1 VTSWT
6 PELSCGGSDVIGP
19 RFNNVRRE
27 GIHVATLTKSL
38 LLFGLNWLDAQLTL
52 LWLHLNIASEGN
64 ALMARLLSHGE
75 WSFLGFKLAIG
86 AFAAVVLYRCRHL
99 PLARRG
105 LTVALGVYFGLM
117 LIHAATGCLALG
129 WHGPV
134 LVLSYI
140 GSLPGTFVS
149 LFV

>member
-1 VTSWT
+1 MRV
-6 PELSCGGSDVIGP
+6 G
-19 RFNNVRRE
+19 
-27 GIHVATLTKSL
+27 TLTKSL
-38 LLFGLNWLDAQLTL
+38 LLFSLNWLDAQLTL
-52 LWLHLNIASEGN
+52 LWLHLNVATEGN

-75 WSFLGFKLAIG
+75 WSFITFKLAIG
-86 AFAAVVLYRCRHL
+86 AFAAIVLYRCRHL

-117 LIHAATGCLALG
+117 LVHAATGCLALG

-134 LVLSYI
+134 LVLNYI

>member
-1 VTSWT
+1 M
-6 PELSCGGSDVIGP
+6 
-19 RFNNVRRE
+19 
-27 GIHVATLTKSL
+27 ATLTKSV
-38 LLFGLNWLDAQLTL
+38 LLFVLNWLDAQLTI
-52 LWLHLNIASEGN
+52 LWLHLNVAGEGN
-64 ALMARLLSHGE
+64 ALMARVLSHGE
-75 WSFLGFKLAIG
+75 WSFLAVKLAIG
-86 AFAAVVLYRCRHL
+86 AFAAIVLYRCRHL

-134 LVLSYI
+134 LVLNYL
-140 GSLPGTFVS
+140 GSLPGAILS

>member
-1 VTSWT
+1 M
-6 PELSCGGSDVIGP
+6 G
-19 RFNNVRRE
+19 
-27 GIHVATLTKSL
+27 TLTKSL
-38 LLFGLNWLDAQLTL
+38 LLFTLNWLDAQLTL
-52 LWLHLNIASEGN
+52 LWLHLNLATEGN

-86 AFAAVVLYRCRHL
+86 AFAAIILYRCRHL

-105 LTVALGVYFGLM
+105 LSVALGVYFGLM

-134 LVLSYI
+134 LLLNYI
-140 GSLPGTFVS
+140 GNLPGA
-149 LFV
+149 LFN